1 MFSEAN
7 VELLRSIIQQDL
19 LKAIG
24 ETLFMTFVPTI
35 LAFIIGLP
43 LGVLLVTGEE
53 NGIRPIP
60 RSLLAALNAV
70 INLLRSVPFLI
81 LLVVVLPLSKLV
93 VGTTVGSKAIIVPL
107 AIAAFPFIARLVETS
122 IREVDQGVVE
132 AAQAMGASPWQITRK
147 VLIPEAKPALISN
160 FMVAL
165 INPGKPHIGNLMVKY
180 GYAADRKEAIR
191 KYIDRLRLRDE
202 YVRPEEAIRGIL
214 GGGGLGAIAINYGY
228 YRRRTLVMLFAV
240 ILLIIMVQIFQ
251 SVGNV
256 ITKKTDK
263 RIR

>member
-60 RSLLAALNAV
+60 RPLLAALNAV

-147 VLIPEAKPALISN
+147 VLIPDAKPALISN

-165 INPGKPHIGNLMVKY
+165 ITIFGY
-180 GYAADRKEAIR
+180 GAMA
-191 KYIDRLRLRDE
+191 
-202 YVRPEEAIRGIL
+202 GIL

>member
-7 VELLRSIIQQDL
+7 VELLKSIFQQDL
-19 LKAIG
+19 AKAVG

-35 LAFIIGLP
+35 LAFVVGLP
-43 LGVLLVTGEE
+43 LGILLVTGEE
-53 NGIRPIP
+53 KGIRPISRP
-60 RSLLAALNAV
+60 LLAALNAV

-93 VGTTVGSKAIIVPL
+93 VGTTVGSKAIILPL

-122 IREVDQGVVE
+122 VREVDQGVVE
-132 AAQAMGASPWQITRK
+132 AAQAMGASPWQIIWK
-147 VLIPEAKPALISN
+147 VLIPEARPALISN

-165 INPGKPHIGNLMVKY
+165 ITIFGY
-180 GYAADRKEAIR
+180 GAMA
-191 KYIDRLRLRDE
+191 
-202 YVRPEEAIRGIL
+202 GII

-228 YRRRTLVMLFAV
+228 YRRRALVMYFAV
-240 ILLIIMVQIFQ
+240 ALLILLVQIFQ
-251 SVGNV
+251 STGNA
-256 ITKKTDK
+256 ITKKADK

>member
-1 MFSEAN
+1 MFNEAN
-7 VELLRSIIQQDL
+7 VALLQNIIAQDL
-19 LKAIG
+19 LKAVG

-53 NGIRPIP
+53 GGIRPMP
-60 RSLLAALNAV
+60 RSLMAALNAV

-81 LLVVVLPLSKLV
+81 LLVVVLPLSKLI

-122 IREVDQGVVE
+122 IREVDQGVIE
-132 AAQAMGASPWQITRK
+132 AAQSMGASPAQIVWK

-165 INPGKPHIGNLMVKY
+165 ITIFGY
-180 GYAADRKEAIR
+180 GAMA
-191 KYIDRLRLRDE
+191 
-202 YVRPEEAIRGIL
+202 GIL
-214 GGGGLGAIAINYGY
+214 GGGGIGSIAINYGY

-240 ILLIIMVQIFQ
+240 ILLILMVQIFQ
-251 SVGNV
+251 SIGNV
-256 ITKKTDK
+256 ITKKSDK